1 LKINKA
7 GLNLIKEFEGCE
19 LKAYTCPANICTI
32 GYGHTRSAKP
42 GMSITKEKAI
52 ALLEEDLGEFESFL
66 SLWAEKN
73 RVVLNQNEFSA
84 LVSFIYNIGPGAFTS
99 STAAQRLKKGD
110 RKGAAEAMTWWNKG
124 DNSEELP
131 GLVRRR
137 AAEKTL
143 FLTP

>member
-1 LKINKA
+1 MKINEA

-19 LKAYTCPANICTI
+19 LKSYTCPANVCTI
-32 GYGHTRSAKP
+32 GYGHTRTAKP

-52 ALLEEDLGEFESFL
+52 ALLEEDLGEFEEFL
-66 SLWAEKN
+66 SSWAEKN
-73 RVVLNQNEFSA
+73 RTTLTPNEFSA
-84 LVSFIYNIGPGAFTS
+84 LVSFIYNIGSGAFTG
-99 STAAQRLKKGD
+99 STAAQRLRTGD
-110 RKGAAEAMTWWNKG
+110 RKGAAEAMLWWNKG
-124 DNSEELP
+124 DNAEELP